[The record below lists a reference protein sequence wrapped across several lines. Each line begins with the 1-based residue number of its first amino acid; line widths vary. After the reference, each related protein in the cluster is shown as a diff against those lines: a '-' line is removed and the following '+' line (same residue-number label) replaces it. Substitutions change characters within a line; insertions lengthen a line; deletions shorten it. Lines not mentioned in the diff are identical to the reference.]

1 MCVILKKYIFQ
12 FQIDYY
18 ESLYAKLEKM
28 ENEKIFDTW
37 FKVDVRPFKQALL
50 NTVCKWGNL
59 FKQHLM
65 DHVTNR

>member
-1 MCVILKKYIFQ
+1 
-12 FQIDYY
+12 
-18 ESLYAKLEKM
+18 M

-37 FKVDVRPFKQALL
+37 FKVDVRPFKQAVL

-59 FKQHLM
+59 FKQHLV